1 MGDKSE
7 KKRKFII
14 DTARQVFSVRG
25 FKNVTM
31 KDIVD
36 ACGIS
41 RGGLYLYFH
50 DTEEIFSEILKL
62 DAEESDNVFTRQL
75 TKDAS
80 ASDILGLFLKEQ
92 KKELLRRRDNISM
105 ASYEYFLGNRKP
117 RKENLMH
124 RQFEGGA
131 RAITKLIEIGNEN
144 GEFDCQDP
152 VEASYSI
159 MLALS
164 GMRINSQTIG
174 LSEAMVD
181 SQISYLLKRIS
192 SGE

>member
-1 MGDKSE
+1 MGDKS
-7 KKRKFII
+7 KQKRQFIL
-14 DTARQVFSVRG
+14 DTARQVFAVRG

-50 DTEEIFSEILKL
+50 DTEEMFSEILKL
-62 DAEESDNVFTRQL
+62 DAEESDDVFAKQL

-105 ASYEYFLGNRKP
+105 ASYEYFLGNRIP
-117 RKENLMH
+117 RRENLMH

-131 RAITKLIEIGNEN
+131 RAVAKLIEIGNEN
-144 GEFDCQDP
+144 GEFDCEDP
-152 VEASYSI
+152 VGTSFNI
-159 MLALS
+159 MFVLS
-164 GMRINSQTIG
+164 GMRVNSQTIG

-181 SQISYLLKRIS
+181 SQIPYILKRIS
-192 SGE
+192 SGQ